1 MQNAAVHN
9 PADETQLSI
18 PEAVLLG
25 HAMVQRVADS
35 LGIRAFFIKGPASV
49 IQGLRL
55 PKMSVDVDVFVA
67 PADLEPLLSGLRER
81 GWRERPVDPDERS
94 FPRHSTTVDHPE
106 WPCCIDVHFRFPGM
120 EAPSG
125 GCFDVMWA
133 HTEVLELAG
142 QEVRVPS
149 KALGILILALHALR
163 SAHLPACRQE
173 LEFLADLTERESHTA
188 AILDISAATGSLA
201 AMRPFLEGLLPQ
213 PKPIDWPEPSTEWRN
228 RLLAK
233 EPGSAR
239 IIAIIQAPL
248 KEKPKML
255 FRAVFP
261 VPEVHLSRNIYADMT
276 LRGRLRQ
283 HQARWARFLRA
294 LPRVAKDL
302 SPLRRRGPAAKSARR
317 PRR

>member
-1 MQNAAVHN
+1 MQN
-9 PADETQLSI
+9 PADKTQLSI

-25 HAMVQRVADS
+25 HALVQRVADS

-49 IQGLRL
+49 VQGLRL

-67 PADLEPLLSGLRER
+67 PADLEALLGGLRER

-94 FPRHSTTVDHPE
+94 FPRHSTTIDHPS

-120 EAPSG
+120 EAARGDS
-125 GCFDVMWA
+125 FDVMWA

-163 SAHLPACRQE
+163 SPHLPACRQE
-173 LEFLADLTERESHTA
+173 LDFLAELTEQEDRTP
-188 AILDISAATGSLA
+188 AIVDIAMATGSLA
-201 AMRPFLEGLLPQ
+201 AMRPFLEDLGSQ
-213 PKPIDWPEPSTEWRN
+213 PKQGDWPEASTEWRN

-239 IIAIIQAPL
+239 IISIAQAPL
-248 KEKPKML
+248 REKPKLL
-255 FRAVFP
+255 FRAIFPPTEVFLTGN
-261 VPEVHLSRNIYADMT
+261 VYAD
-276 LRGRLRQ
+276 LSFKGRLRL
-283 HQARWARFLRA
+283 HKARWARFLRA
-294 LPRVAKDL
+294 FPRVAKDL
-302 SPLRRRGPAAKSARR
+302 SPLRRRGPAAKSAGPLRR
-317 PRR
+317 

>member
-1 MQNAAVHN
+1 MQN

-25 HAMVQRVADS
+25 HALVQRVADS

-49 IQGLRL
+49 VQGLRL
-55 PKMSVDVDVFVA
+55 PKMSVDVDVFVP
-67 PADLEPLLSGLRER
+67 PADLENMLAGLRER

-125 GCFDVMWA
+125 ECFDVMWA
-133 HTEVLELAG
+133 NTEVLQLAG

-163 SAHLPACRQE
+163 SSHLPASHQE
-173 LEFLADLTERESHTA
+173 LEFLADLTERESHAA
-188 AILDISAATGSLA
+188 AILAMATETGSLA
-201 AMRPFLEGLLPQ
+201 AMRPFLEDLVSQ
-213 PKPIDWPEPSTEWRN
+213 AQDWPEPSTEWRN
-228 RLLAK
+228 RLLSK

-239 IIAIIQAPL
+239 IISIAQAPL
-248 KEKPKML
+248 REKPKLL
-255 FRAVFP
+255 FRAIFPAREVF
-261 VPEVHLSRNIYADMT
+261 LSGNIYAD
-276 LRGRLRQ
+276 LSFKGRVQLQ
-283 HQARWARFLRA
+283 KTRWARFLRA
-294 LPRVAKDL
+294 LPRTVKDL
-302 SPLRRRGPAAKSARR
+302 SQLRRRGPAAKSAGPLHR
-317 PRR
+317 

>member
-1 MQNAAVHN
+1 MQN

-25 HAMVQRVADS
+25 HALVQRVADS

-55 PKMSVDVDVFVA
+55 PKMSVDVDVFVP
-67 PADLEPLLSGLRER
+67 PADLAAMLDGLRER

-106 WPCCIDVHFRFPGM
+106 WPCCIDVHYRFPGM
-120 EAPSG
+120 EAAPGDS
-125 GCFDVMWA
+125 FDVMWA

-163 SAHLPACRQE
+163 SHHLPASQQE
-173 LEFLADLTERESHTA
+173 LGFLADLTERESRA
-188 AILDISAATGSLA
+188 AEILDISTAARSLA
-201 AMRPFLEGLLPQ
+201 AMRPFLEELVSQ
-213 PKPIDWPEPSTEWRN
+213 PVEWPEPSTEWRN

-239 IIAIIQAPL
+239 IIAIAQAPL
-248 KEKPKML
+248 RDKPKML

-261 VPEVHLSRNIYADMT
+261 APEVHLARNLYADMT
-276 LRGRLRQ
+276 FTGRLGQ
-283 HQARWARFLRA
+283 HKARWTRFLRA
-294 LPRVAKDL
+294 LPRTVRDL
-302 SPLRRRGPAAKSARR
+302 SPLRRRGPAARSAGQLHR
-317 PRR
+317 